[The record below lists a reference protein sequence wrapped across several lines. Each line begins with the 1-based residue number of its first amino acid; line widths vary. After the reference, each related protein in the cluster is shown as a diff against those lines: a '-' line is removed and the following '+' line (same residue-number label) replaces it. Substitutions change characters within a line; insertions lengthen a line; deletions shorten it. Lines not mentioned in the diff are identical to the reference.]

1 MTDSKSISREI
12 NILTWH
18 NIYDFNLHIK
28 NIGFQGNKI
37 DNKGTTALLLDPK
50 DKLKDRVGSTYRRAT
65 TDNKN
70 FVRSIPGGQGKGV
83 YYLQ

>member
-1 MTDSKSISREI
+1 MFRWLRSAKLSHVVDK
-12 NILTWH
+12 
-18 NIYDFNLHIK
+18 F
-28 NIGFQGNKI
+28 IGK
-37 DNKGTTALLLDPK
+37 
-50 DKLKDRVGSTYRRAT
+50 KDRVGSTYRTAT